1 MKFRVSALRSIRD
14 NSTVCIDT
22 YRYVD
27 VYTHSY
33 GHTYVYVFEQ
43 RVYRDFFPLDVR
55 ISSSVSSLACF
66 PGNLTETVT
75 LFLGNVAYDKNDSD
89 W

>member
-1 MKFRVSALRSIRD
+1 MYMYLSKGFTEI
-14 NSTVCIDT
+14 
-22 YRYVD
+22 
-27 VYTHSY
+27 
-33 GHTYVYVFEQ
+33 
-43 RVYRDFFPLDVR
+43 FFPLDVR

-75 LFLGNVAYDKNDSD
+75 VFLGNVACDKNDSD